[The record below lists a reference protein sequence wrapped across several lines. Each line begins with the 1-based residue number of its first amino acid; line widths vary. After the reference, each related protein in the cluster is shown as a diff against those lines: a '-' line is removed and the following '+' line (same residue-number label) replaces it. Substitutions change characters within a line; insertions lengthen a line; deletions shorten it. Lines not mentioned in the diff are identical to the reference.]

1 MRADVVDLAGE
12 LAAAARA
19 VGVRLVHDDLNSG
32 ARALEKKI
40 TKTFLRQNS

>member
-32 ARALEKKI
+32 ARALEKNYKN
-40 TKTFLRQNS
+40 FLRQYS

>member
-32 ARALEKKI
+32 ARALEKKLQ
-40 TKTFLRQNS
+40 KLF